1 MFTLRFSKQSQK
13 ALRKMP
19 SGIATRLRAELD
31 AIAMNPSAYRG
42 DWTPLMASDLW
53 RLRVGD
59 WRAICDLRNG
69 ELILLVVKIG
79 PRGDV
84 YQ

>member
-1 MFTLRFSKQSQK
+1 MLTLRFSRQSRK
-13 ALRKMP
+13 ILRKMP
-19 SGIATRLRAELD
+19 SGIATRLRAELG

-42 DWTPLMASDLW
+42 DWKPLAGSDLW

-59 WRAICDLRNG
+59 WLAICDLRNDA
-69 ELILLVVKIG
+69 LILLVVKIG
-79 PRGDV
+79 PRGDI

>member
-13 ALRKMP
+13 VLRKMP

-42 DWTPLMASDLW
+42 DWKPLAGSDLW

-59 WRAICDLRNG
+59 WRAICDLRSG
-69 ELILLVVKIG
+69 ELILLAVKIG

-84 YQ
+84 YP

>member
-1 MFTLRFSKQSQK
+1 MGSAYSRESKPTTT
-13 ALRKMP
+13 RKIP
-19 SGIATRLRAELD
+19 SGIATRLRDELD

-42 DWTPLMASDLW
+42 EWKPLMGSDLW

-69 ELILLVVKIG
+69 ELVLLVVKIG